1 MKSWM
6 QLKKALLKDAGET
19 LKEKNFK
26 DEQKN
31 NLEILLRTISRM
43 AIK

>member
-19 LKEKNFK
+19 LKEK
-26 DEQKN
+26 
-31 NLEILLRTISRM
+31 ISKM
-43 AIK
+43 SKK